1 MAETYR
7 YPKRHQGRFKKG
19 RGQIFMYRGN
29 TYGLIS
35 RINRLGTLG
44 KA

>member
-1 MAETYR
+1 MVETYR
-7 YPKRHQGRFKKG
+7 YPKRHQGRPREG
-19 RGQIFMYRGN
+19 RGRIPTRRGSA
-29 TYGLIS
+29 YSLIG